1 MSVWKGFVGRA
12 TELAALAEALDD
24 AARGDPRTVLIAGE
38 AGVGKTRLLEE
49 FEERC
54 GGRDLLLARGACVS
68 VGAGELPYGPWLAA
82 MHAVEA
88 EVGAAALVEVA
99 RGEQAALSALIPVL
113 PDPGSPREGG
123 QLARAHLF
131 SLFLELLGRLAGK
144 RPLVLLLEDLHWADT
159 SSLDLLHFLSRNL
172 RRVPVLIAGTFRTD
186 ELDEDS
192 RHRVVFGELIR
203 GRTTTYLELSRFGRE
218 ELGVMLGGG
227 LSAEVITK
235 VHDRSGGNAFLA
247 QEILAAER
255 RNPGGPV
262 PDHLRDLLMMRVDG
276 LSEEGQ
282 QIVGV
287 VAAAGRPVSGALLE
301 AASGLPG
308 PALRSGL
315 RDAMTRQLL
324 VRTTEASYQLRHSL
338 TAETFYQDL
347 LPGERAGL
355 HRAVATA
362 LAASLGRE
370 PSPVVQAE
378 LAHHWF
384 HSGNDDDALFW
395 TLRAARSA
403 ATVHAYAEARRQY
416 GRVLDLWRRVP
427 DAAAVGETT
436 YPRLLD
442 EAAEVLDYAG
452 DPQRAVQLTG
462 EAIQVVG
469 VDGDPRVLAGLHE
482 HLARLRWRAND
493 TPGAVAS
500 ARRSIT
506 LLDGLSDPALK
517 ARAGEMYARVLMLSG
532 HYRQALREADAAL
545 AVAEAPVERGYL
557 LVTLGTVRFLLGD
570 RDAGVEQLREG
581 LAVAESTDSKENIL
595 RAYTNLTYCLQMLN
609 RLEEGLALAR
619 RGCDLA
625 AGFGLRMTTGMVLVG
640 NAADILLDLGRWDEI
655 ERLIGAVL
663 PDEAADDLPLYLQ
676 YVRAEV
682 CVARDERDA
691 ARDILDLVM
700 SRSAGKTDQDFVGHA
715 YTALA
720 ALEIADGNWRAARRA
735 VDEGLAKLGD
745 GEGAFPALRLAVCG
759 LQAAGAAFAL
769 HAAPESWLGWADTL
783 EQRVSSAMEAL
794 RLAGA
799 GRALPVAEAL
809 GQVAG
814 AELLRIRGEPQEA
827 AWTSVAATW
836 AQLGHPYPEAQAR
849 LRLADSLLRRGATT
863 ALHREITTAARL
875 AAGLG
880 ARRLTRELEQL
891 AGLAGVVLQS
901 GPASEKPA
909 DDTPNWGLTRRE
921 TQVLDLIALGWTNA
935 RIARS
940 LDIAEKTVSVH
951 VSNLLAKLG
960 ASNRWEA
967 ALIRRGEGS
976 AQPGGDGGQ

>member
-1 MSVWKGFVGRA
+1 MPSWKGFVGRA
-12 TELAALAEALDD
+12 PELAALAAALGD
-24 AARGDPRTVLIAGE
+24 ATRGDPRTVLIAGE

-54 GGRDLLLARGACVS
+54 AGRDLLLARGACVS
-68 VGAGELPYGPWLAA
+68 VGAGELPYSPWLSA
-82 MHAVEA
+82 MHAVEG
-88 EVGAAALVEVA
+88 EVGAAALVEGA
-99 RGEQAALSALIPVL
+99 RGEQAALSALIPAL
-113 PDPGSPREGG
+113 SDSGRSSEGG

-131 SLFLELLGRLAGK
+131 SLFVDLLGRLAAK

-159 SSLDLLHFLSRNL
+159 SSLDLLLFLSRNL
-172 RRVPVLIAGTFRTD
+172 RRAPILIAGTLRTD
-186 ELDEDS
+186 ELNEDS

-203 GRTTTYLELSRFGRE
+203 GRTTTYLELGRFDRTD
-218 ELGVMLGGG
+218 LGALLGGG
-227 LSAEVITK
+227 LAPDVVTK
-235 VHDRSGGNAFLA
+235 VHERSGGNAFLA
-247 QEILAAER
+247 QEILAAEQ

-282 QIVGV
+282 QVVGV

-301 AASGLPG
+301 AASGLAG
-308 PALRSGL
+308 PALRLGL
-315 RDAMTRQLL
+315 RDAVTRQVL
-324 VRTTEASYQLRHSL
+324 VRTTEESYQLRHSL

-355 HRAVATA
+355 HRAVAAA
-362 LAASLGRE
+362 LTTSAGPDAS
-370 PSPVVQAE
+370 PIVQAE

-384 HSGNDDDALFW
+384 HGRKDDDALFW

-427 DAAAVGETT
+427 DAAEICECT

-442 EAAEVLDYAG
+442 EASGVLDYAG
-452 DPQRAVQLTG
+452 DPQRAVELTG

-469 VDGDPRVLAGLHE
+469 AGGDPRELAALHE

-493 TPGAVAS
+493 TPGALAS
-500 ARRSIT
+500 ARQAIAV
-506 LLDGLSDPALK
+506 LGGLTDPALQ
-517 ARAGEMYARVLMLSG
+517 ARAGEVYARVLMLSG
-532 HYRQALREADAAL
+532 HYRQAQREAAAAL
-545 AVAEAPVERGYL
+545 AVASSPVERGYL
-557 LVTLGTVRFLLGD
+557 LVTLGTLRFILGE
-570 RDAGVEQLREG
+570 REAGVEQLRDG
-581 LAVAESTDSKENIL
+581 LALAESTDSKENIL

-609 RLEEGLALAR
+609 QLEEGLALAR

-655 ERLIGAVL
+655 ERLIGEVL

-682 CVARDERDA
+682 CVARDEREA

-700 SRSAGKTDQDFVGHA
+700 SRSAGKTDQDFVGHT

-735 VDEGLAKLGD
+735 VDEGLDKLGD

-759 LQAAGAAFAL
+759 LQAAGEAFAR
-769 HAAPESWLGWADTL
+769 HAAPERWLSWADSL
-783 EQRVSSAMEAL
+783 SVQVSSSMEEL
-794 RLAGA
+794 RRAG
-799 GRALPVAEAL
+799 GGVALPVAEAL
-809 GQVAG
+809 SQVAG
-814 AELLRIRGEPQEA
+814 AELLRVRGEPQEA
-827 AWTSVAATW
+827 AWTAVAETW
-836 AQLGHPYPEAQAR
+836 AAMGHPYPEAQAR
-849 LRLADSLLRRGATT
+849 LRLADCLLRRGATA
-863 ALHREITTAARL
+863 ALHREITVAFGVATA
-875 AAGLG
+875 LG
-880 ARRLTRELEQL
+880 ARRLIDELSQL
-891 AGLAGVVLQS
+891 AGLAGVTLQPVS
-901 GPASEKPA
+901 APA
-909 DDTPNWGLTRRE
+909 DPPPSPPGWGLTRRE
-921 TQVLDLIALGWTNA
+921 AQVLDLIALGYTNA

-940 LDIAEKTVSVH
+940 LDISEKTVSVH
-951 VSNLLAKLG
+951 VSNVLAKLG
-960 ASNRWEA
+960 AANRWEA
-967 ALIRRGEGS
+967 ALIHRGTPS
-976 AQPGGDGGQ
+976 Q